1 MSVDGRISYYIDKYG
16 VFHKSSRRIVKKKN
30 APSFP
35 DSANPK
41 ASSTW
46 LRLIIMFWNAR
57 VMKAAFRF
65 GVAAII
71 MNQYERLGFALLLLC
86 FTV

>member
-1 MSVDGRISYYIDKYG
+1 MVREGRISYYIDKYG
-16 VFHKSSRRIVKKKN
+16 VFHKSTKKPENRKCLSSFPEN
-30 APSFP
+30 APAKP
-35 DSANPK
+35 
-41 ASSTW
+41 SSTW
-46 LRLIIMFWNAR
+46 LRLIMMFWNAR

-86 FTV
+86 FTI

>member
-1 MSVDGRISYYIDKYG
+1 MAPEGRISYYIDKYG
-16 VFHKSSRRIVKKKN
+16 VFHKSGGKNDKPVN
-30 APSFP
+30 APAFETSVTRP
-35 DSANPK
+35 
-41 ASSTW
+41 SSTW

-71 MNQYERLGFALLLLC
+71 MNQYERLGFAVLLLC
-86 FTV
+86 FTL